1 MAPGMVTGH
10 GRVERIV
17 RVWLPVGFFMLL
29 ALFPFYWMAITSVKP
44 NAELYNR
51 NMMPLLV
58 HNPTLKHYVGLLTET
73 SFLLWTWNTLLVA
86 VVSTAISLVFGTM
99 LAYPLARMRF
109 AGAGLIAMTVAA
121 IYLVPQPLL
130 FLPLADVINRLDLG
144 NTLTAVMLTYPT
156 MLVPFCAWLLIG
168 YFKTVPKELEEAA
181 RIDGAS
187 RLQTMRRIFLPLCTP
202 GFISAGI
209 FAFTLSQNEFLYAL
223 IFLTKSSVRTVP
235 VGVIAELIRG
245 DVFYWGQ
252 LMAGAL
258 LGSIPVALIYSF
270 FVEHYVAG
278 LTSGSVKA

>member
-1 MAPGMVTGH
+1 MVTGY
-10 GRVERIV
+10 GPVERLV
-17 RVWLPVGFFMLL
+17 RLWLPVGFFLLL
-29 ALFPFYWMAITSVKP
+29 ALFPFYWMAVTSLKP

-51 NMMPLLV
+51 RIMPLV
-58 HNPTLKHYVGLLTET
+58 VYHPTLKHYVDLLTQT
-73 SFLLWTWNTLLVA
+73 SFLTWTWNTTLVA
-86 VVSTAISLVFGTM
+86 VTATAISLVFGVM

-109 AGAGLIAMTVAA
+109 AGAGLVAMTVAA

-130 FLPLADVINRLDLG
+130 FIPLADVINRLELG
-144 NTLTAVMLTYPT
+144 NTLTAVILTYPT
-156 MLVPFCAWLLIG
+156 MLVPFCAWLLLG

-187 RLQTMRRIFLPLCTP
+187 RLQTMRQIFLPLCTP

-258 LGSIPVALIYSF
+258 LGSIPVAIIYSF

>member
-1 MAPGMVTGH
+1 MVTGH
-10 GRVERIV
+10 GPVERAV
-17 RVWLPVGFFMLL
+17 RLWLPVGFFLVV
-29 ALFPFYWMAITSVKP
+29 ALFPFYWMAVTSLKS

-51 NMMPLLV
+51 RMMPLLV
-58 HNPTLKHYVGLLTET
+58 LHPTLKHYIDLLTQT
-73 SFLLWTWNTLLVA
+73 SFLLWTWNTMVVA
-86 VVSTAISLVFGTM
+86 VVATGISLVLGMM

-144 NTLTAVMLTYPT
+144 NTLSAVILTYPT
-156 MLVPFCAWLLIG
+156 MLVPFCAWLLLG

-258 LGSIPVALIYSF
+258 LGSIPVAIIYSF

-278 LTSGSVKA
+278 LTSGSVKG

>member
-1 MAPGMVTGH
+1 MVTGH
-10 GRVERIV
+10 TRLEQAV
-17 RVWLPVGFFMLL
+17 RVWLPVGFFLLL

-86 VVSTAISLVFGTM
+86 VISTAISLVLGTM

-144 NTLTAVMLTYPT
+144 NTLTAVILTYPT

-187 RLQTMRRIFLPLCTP
+187 RFQTMRRVFLPLCTP

-223 IFLTKSSVRTVP
+223 IFLTKSSVRSVP

-278 LTSGSVKA
+278 LTSGSVKG